1 MGETHPKHI
10 NVVRPTPMSVFLKS
24 CWAMLAPF
32 KEESLPL
39 ISTQYDDLEACGNST
54 DCIMLVCEI
63 PEVAAHAHTQHVR
76 VSPFSEDHPP
86 GCQQA

>member
-1 MGETHPKHI
+1 
-10 NVVRPTPMSVFLKS
+10 MSVLLKR
-24 CWAMLAPF
+24 CWAMLAPC

-39 ISTQYDDLEACGNST
+39 ISTQYDDLEACENST

-63 PEVAAHAHTQHVR
+63 PEVSAHAAHAHTQHVR